1 MMVATRCAGSPPRWR
16 SPLDLMV
23 ATRCAR
29 LPAALAVTT
38 KLAG

>member
-1 MMVATRCAGSPPRWR
+1 
-16 SPLDLMV
+16 MV

-38 KLAG
+38 GFDGGDPLRPAPRRAGGHH